1 MRAQIQAIRWFAALG
16 LLAAG
21 FSSAAAQTG
30 AGADARLLVL
40 LRDASALAVV
50 DPAAGTVLGQVPT
63 VRGPHEV
70 TAAPDGRLAFV
81 ASPSEGISVIDL
93 ETLTEVRRLD
103 VGAGSEPHDVRFA
116 GGKLYF
122 TVEGFKAIG
131 RYDPQANEVDW
142 LLGLGQDGA
151 HMMVLSR
158 DRDTIFTANRESDTV
173 SIVEDAADGPP
184 DWQVTSIPAGGAYPE
199 GLDLSPDGAELW
211 VATRNDGDVSII
223 DVASKSVSERLDLN
237 FEDPNRLAFTPDG
250 ARVLVSDSATSV
262 VVMDAATR
270 TEIERFDLAPNA
282 LLVRPDGAVAY
293 AALRGDDR
301 VAVIDLERLEVIGE
315 IPTGADSGPGC
326 MFWLAGEI
334 LAPSDAVRASL
345 TEGEVRALHG
355 LDGGAAAFSA
365 N

>member
-1 MRAQIQAIRWFAALG
+1 LAALV
-16 LLAAG
+16 LLAA
-21 FSSAAAQTG
+21 SVNAAAAQT
-30 AGADARLLVL
+30 GADARLLVL

-50 DPAAGTVLGQVPT
+50 DPASGTVLGQVPT
-63 VRGPHEV
+63 VSGPHEV
-70 TAAPDGRLAFV
+70 TATPDGKLAFV
-81 ASPSEGISVIDL
+81 ASPSDGISVIDL
-93 ETLTEVRRLD
+93 ETLTELRRLD
-103 VGAGSEPHDVRFA
+103 IGAGSEPHDVRFA
-116 GGKLYF
+116 DGKLYF

-131 RYDPQANEVDW
+131 RYDPQADEVDW
-142 LLGLGQDGA
+142 LLGLGQDGT

-173 SIVEDAADGPP
+173 SIIEDAADGPP
-184 DWQVTSIPAGGAYPE
+184 DWQVTSIPADGAYPE

-223 DVASKSVSERLDLN
+223 DVASKTVSERLDLN

-262 VVMDAATR
+262 VVMDAAAR
-270 TEIERFDLAPNA
+270 TEITRFDLAPNA

-301 VAVIDLERLEVIGE
+301 VAIIDLETLEVTGE

-326 MFWLAGEI
+326 MFWLAGQ
-334 LAPSDAVRASL
+334 
-345 TEGEVRALHG
+345 G
-355 LDGGAAAFSA
+355 
-365 N
+365 